1 MNVIL
6 LMQNV
11 MTGLFVD
18 NLELRGCGLLIISL
32 FPIKKQWYY
41 LFEMT
46 KINIKQIKFRV
57 RTKLLATTIAIFK
70 HIFTNFRSILL
81 LNFIY
86 FVHNLNNTLI
96 TLLFIGRL
104 P

>member
-81 LNFIY
+81 LNFI
-86 FVHNLNNTLI
+86 
-96 TLLFIGRL
+96 
-104 P
+104 